1 MIYISTKKRS
11 NLAKFRTTIYD
22 HIKKNKLRYSDQRE
36 RVLKILH
43 AQSYPVS
50 VEFIA
55 KKLKEEKVGA
65 GYATVSRHIKFFEE
79 LDLLIT
85 VNKTPKGYLL
95 KSDIDC
101 DDVEVLQSEKN
112 I

>member
-1 MIYISTKKRS
+1 MLYISTKKRAKIS
-11 NLAKFRTTIYD
+11 KFRTAIYD
-22 HIKKNKLRYSDQRE
+22 HIKRNRLRYSDQRE

-50 VEFIA
+50 IEFIS

-95 KSDIDC
+95 KKDVDC
-101 DDVEVLQSEKN
+101 DEVEVLQSDLA
-112 I
+112 